1 MSGSAAASTPRKLRV
16 VVGVNGELGSRTAL
30 RRAAAEARHR
40 RAELWP
46 VLAWRSPAGALGAR
60 TGPLM
65 PLPGEDWQD
74 LARATLLGTLDEVFP
89 DGPGV
94 RVHALLAQG
103 APGRVLVEAADREDD
118 LLVVGAGHRGTL
130 HRLLQ
135 PSVSRYCL
143 ARAHC
148 PVLAVPPSPLE
159 AELAAAHRR
168 NLWRLRLDTR
178 HFAAETAAPD
188 DGQAVAGA

>member
-1 MSGSAAASTPRKLRV
+1 MSGSDAASAPRTLRV
-16 VVGVNGELGSRTAL
+16 VVGVNGEPGSRTAL

-46 VLAWRSPAGALGAR
+46 VLAWSSPCGGFGAR
-60 TGPLM
+60 SGPTV
-65 PLPGEDWQD
+65 PLPAEDWQD
-74 LARATLLGTLDEVFP
+74 LARGTLLGTLAEVFP
-89 DGPGV
+89 DGPGTG
-94 RVHALLAQG
+94 VHALLAQG
-103 APGRVLVEAADREDD
+103 SPGRVLVDTADREDD

-178 HFAAETAAPD
+178 HFAEETAAPD
-188 DGQAVAGA
+188 DGAPVA

>member
-1 MSGSAAASTPRKLRV
+1 MSGSDAAPAPRTPRV
-16 VVGVNGELGSRTAL
+16 VVGVNGEPGSRTAL

-40 RAELWP
+40 RAALWP
-46 VLAWRSPAGALGAR
+46 VLAWQPPCGGFGVRHAPVD
-60 TGPLM
+60 
-65 PLPGEDWQD
+65 PLPAEDWQD

-94 RVHALLAQG
+94 PVHALLAQG
-103 APGRVLVEAADREDD
+103 TPGRVLVEAADREDD

-130 HRLLQ
+130 HRMFQ

-178 HFAAETAAPD
+178 HFAEETAPD